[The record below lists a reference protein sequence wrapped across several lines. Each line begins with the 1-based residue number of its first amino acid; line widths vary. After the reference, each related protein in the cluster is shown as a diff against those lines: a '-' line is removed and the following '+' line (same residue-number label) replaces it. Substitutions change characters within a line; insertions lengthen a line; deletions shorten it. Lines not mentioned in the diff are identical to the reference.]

1 MNTHMKRWNI
11 PGVHYPDEPRWKNTP
26 GVTYPDKQT
35 SKAIAAPL
43 PKPRSKPRRKRCE
56 TVAEVPEGYC
66 TKEYAA
72 KIIGCERPATAAQY
86 LRVHD
91 VRTIKEGAHRYYSI
105 SDVYALSREI
115 PREIPAG
122 YIRTEEAVRIL
133 GLCRASLQRHACKGE
148 INSCYYINHIGKY
161 CCAYNEQ
168 DVRDLAQ
175 YLKQKHNNST
185 QK

>member
-1 MNTHMKRWNI
+1 MNTPMKRWNI
-11 PGVHYPDEPRWKNTP
+11 PGVHYPDEQP
-26 GVTYPDKQT
+26 
-35 SKAIAAPL
+35 A
-43 PKPRSKPRRKRCE
+43 KPRVKKMPK
-56 TVAEVPEGYC
+56 VPSGYV
-66 TKEYAA
+66 TLNAAA

-86 LRVHD
+86 LRQHNVL
-91 VRTIKEGAHRYYSI
+91 TIKTSLRRYYSI

-168 DVRDLAQ
+168 DVRDIAQ
-175 YLKQKHNNST
+175 YLKQKYNNST

>member
-1 MNTHMKRWNI
+1 MKRWNI
-11 PGVHYPDEPRWKNTP
+11 PGVHYPDE
-26 GVTYPDKQT
+26 Q
-35 SKAIAAPL
+35 IA
-43 PKPRSKPRRKRCE
+43 KPRRKLQA
-56 TVAEVPEGYC
+56 TVAEAPEGYC

-86 LRVHD
+86 LREHTVS
-91 VRTIKEGAHRYYSI
+91 TIKTSLRRYYLI

-133 GLCRASLQRHACKGE
+133 GLCRASLQRYAYKDA

-175 YLKQKHNNST
+175 YLKQKRNNTT